1 MADELGIL
9 DNNALLTYQNFNT
22 DGMVIR
28 KSVYEENGGF
38 KPSIKL
44 TFIYEFYYV

>member
-1 MADELGIL
+1 
-9 DNNALLTYQNFNT
+9 
-22 DGMVIR
+22 MVIR

-44 TFIYEFYYV
+44 TFIYEFLLRMTFKDVKVIW

>member
-1 MADELGIL
+1 
-9 DNNALLTYQNFNT
+9 
-22 DGMVIR
+22 MVIR

-44 TFIYEFYYV
+44 TFIYEFYYVWHSKMLKLW